1 MGTLIS
7 AGSRAERPA
16 LQPPLNVALGSE
28 TSYFELARSMA
39 DKPAEPASGA
49 PTRVPLSGVSENK
62 GQPAFSFGSPGS
74 APSFSFGPK
83 AAAAAVAPGETF
95 VFGAVRTADYGNKIH
110 CTFLAAQLAFC
121 SKSLGPLFVDS
132 SIIGFPSCTRW
143 HRIEGRVEG
152 LQYPR
157 VFASVLLEQVVSD
170 RCIT

>member
-1 MGTLIS
+1 MRMSTPSSVDPRGL
-7 AGSRAERPA
+7 
-16 LQPPLNVALGSE
+16 
-28 TSYFELARSMA
+28 RS
-39 DKPAEPASGA
+39 
-49 PTRVPLSGVSENK
+49 
-62 GQPAFSFGSPGS
+62 
-74 APSFSFGPK
+74 SFSFELRFSCGLQD
-83 AAAAAVAPGETF
+83 AAAVVAPGETF
-95 VFGAVRTADYGNKIH
+95 VFGARTADYGNKIH

-152 LQYPR
+152 LQYSR